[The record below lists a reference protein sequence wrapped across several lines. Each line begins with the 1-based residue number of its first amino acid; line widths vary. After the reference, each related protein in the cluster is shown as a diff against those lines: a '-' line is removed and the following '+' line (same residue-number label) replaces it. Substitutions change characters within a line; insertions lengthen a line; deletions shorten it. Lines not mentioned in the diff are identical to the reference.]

1 MQKKMRVFTT
11 MLIGVS
17 TVLCACNSSD
27 DVSTNTNTQVANS
40 NLEQKIVD
48 ETLERDETEIEAEDV
63 SQEQDNTKE
72 VEQEL
77 TSHSDKESQE
87 DKKGDYLKKLNEMEE
102 ADRQLEPGVTMAELE
117 EQEEERYRKWD
128 EELNKIYGVLKEQ
141 LKPEEMDKLREEQR
155 EWIIYRDNTAKESS
169 LKYEGGSTETLEYI
183 ATQATLTRERCYELV
198 AKYMQ

>member
-11 MLIGVS
+11 ILIGVS

-27 DVSTNTNTQVANS
+27 DVSTNMNTQVANS
-40 NLEQKIVD
+40 NLEQ
-48 ETLERDETEIEAEDV
+48 DETEIEVEEAP
-63 SQEQDNTKE
+63 QEQDNTKE

-77 TSHSDKESQE
+77 SSHSDKESQE

-102 ADRQLEPGVTMAELE
+102 ADRQLESGVTMAELE

-141 LKPEEMDKLREEQR
+141 LKPEEMDKVREEQR

-198 AKYMQ
+198 AKYMV

>member
-11 MLIGVS
+11 ILIGVS

-27 DVSTNTNTQVANS
+27 DVSTNTSTQVANS
-40 NLEQKIVD
+40 NLEQ
-48 ETLERDETEIEAEDV
+48 DETEIEVEEAP
-63 SQEQDNTKE
+63 QEQDNTKE

-77 TSHSDKESQE
+77 SSHSDKESQE

-102 ADRQLEPGVTMAELE
+102 ADRQLESGVTMAELE

-141 LKPEEMDKLREEQR
+141 LKPEEMDKVREEQR
-155 EWIIYRDNTAKESS
+155 EWIINRDNTAKESS

-198 AKYMQ
+198 AKYME